1 MAGQRDRAWDKKD
14 RPCVP
19 NVIKIMTLA
28 ARAKELTTDQKVVS
42 SLIIGKKSKQNKQ
55 VLSSAEIWCII
66 YLLGYSVEEAYCRLE
81 FDFARV

>member
-1 MAGQRDRAWDKKD
+1 MKSLNGAKIRGMIL
-14 RPCVP
+14 